1 MVFFKFRWMNQD
13 PEHVLYFKFLSLAL
27 GNYVTTNGN
36 SLLLKKLRDYVD
48 WNGGR
53 FLIYHNS
60 TDPHC

>member
-1 MVFFKFRWMNQD
+1 MNQD